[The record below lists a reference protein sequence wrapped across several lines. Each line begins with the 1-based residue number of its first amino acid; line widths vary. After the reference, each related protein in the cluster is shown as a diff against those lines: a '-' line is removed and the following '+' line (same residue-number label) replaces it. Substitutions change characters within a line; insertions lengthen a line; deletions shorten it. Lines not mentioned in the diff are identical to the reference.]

1 MFPAP
6 LVSLDL
12 LTEKFM
18 VRISKQEE
26 RRAKCP
32 HRPRPPAVKTGSKKD
47 NLNQGYKPHANV
59 VEDAQLSQKI
69 FIPKRIG

>member
-1 MFPAP
+1 
-6 LVSLDL
+6 
-12 LTEKFM
+12 M

-32 HRPRPPAVKTGSKKD
+32 HRPRPPALKTGPKKD
-47 NLNQGYKPHANV
+47 KLEKGFKQHDNV
-59 VEDAQLSQKI
+59 ISDAQLAQKI